1 MKLDYFL
8 IPYIKRNSKW
18 IKYLKVRP
26 ETVKLLEENIDR
38 ILIAIN
44 HSKVLFDRPLRV
56 MKIKINQWDQI

>member
-1 MKLDYFL
+1 MKLGYFL